1 MTDTKLLREQV
12 DKSGLKY
19 QFIAE
24 NLDLSRF
31 GLSMKVDGKTE
42 FKASEIIKLCDLL
55 NIDNDL
61 RDRIFFTS

>member
-24 NLDLSRF
+24 NLDFMVMFMVIFYYEKTYKHQQKRF
-31 GLSMKVDGKTE
+31 H
-42 FKASEIIKLCDLL
+42 
-55 NIDNDL
+55 NY
-61 RDRIFFTS
+61 

>member
-31 GLSMKVDGKTE
+31 GLSMKVDDKTE

-61 RDRIFFTS
+61 RDRIFFTP

>member
-1 MTDTKLLREQV
+1 MTDTKLLRDQV

-31 GLSMKVDGKTE
+31 GLSMKVDDKTE

-61 RDRIFFTS
+61 RDRIFFTP

>member
-31 GLSMKVDGKTE
+31 GLSMKVDGKT
-42 FKASEIIKLCDLL
+42 
-55 NIDNDL
+55 
-61 RDRIFFTS
+61 